1 MILQVI
7 IALIAGWINRH
18 QQHAIT
24 YLGLQPQAGDNV
36 TCLITVSMRLEPQI
50 HQPCI

>member
-7 IALIAGWINRH
+7 IAMVAGGINRH
-18 QQHAIT
+18 QQHIIT
-24 YLGLQPQAGDNV
+24 DLGFQPQAGDNV

-50 HQPCI
+50 HQLCI